1 MAQKDDTTGTQPT
14 TAPGSGSWVNPA
26 IRAENQRYLAQQ
38 QQLQAQQPH
47 PGYPQAAVH
56 ALEAAHH
63 PAPEQQTA
71 APMPRYYRAP
81 WHKPAFSATRR
92 FICVFLAILTLASGL
107 AGALAHWA
115 NTTLINTQNFT
126 ALTQTIAAD
135 EEFKTNLSAG
145 MTEDIMGSAAVATY
159 LGDGNSTAWYGGVQN
174 WLYDQTE
181 SLVASSTTATVT
193 SDAYPE
199 LIQQVIADTHAY
211 NFAGESR
218 PAVLDLSALYEAA
231 ETSVNGAVPLTVET
245 ENLPGRTITL
255 DTGNSVYPINS
266 AINSLMTFAGAWK
279 MLLALSGVSALLGFL
294 SWPGHRFAYLA
305 VVAYL
310 GAGALWVASL
320 VGGGLSLTSG
330 LTLPASTTAVI
341 FVQKLSETLTGSYA
355 DYHAQLAGN
364 MLVAAAVLTLIALL
378 VGILRLTAR
387 ATTAH
392 TR

>member
-38 QQLQAQQPH
+38 QHLQAHQPH

-56 ALEAAHH
+56 SLEPTRY
-63 PAPEQQTA
+63 PAPVPLAA
-71 APMPRYYRAP
+71 APAPRNYRAP
-81 WHKPAFSATRR
+81 RHKPAFSAARR
-92 FICVFLAILTLASGL
+92 FICVLLAMLTLASGL

-115 NTTLINTQNFT
+115 NTTLVNTQNFT

-174 WLYDQTE
+174 WLYQQTE
-181 SLVASSTTATVT
+181 SLVASATTATVT

-218 PAVLDLSALYEAA
+218 PAILDLSALYEAA
-231 ETSVNGAVPLTVET
+231 ETSVNGAVPLTIET

-255 DTGNSVYPINS
+255 DTGNSIYPINS
-266 AINSLMTFAGAWK
+266 AINSLMAFAGAWQ

-294 SWPGHRFAYLA
+294 LWPGHRFAYLA

-310 GAGALWVASL
+310 GAGVLWVASL

-330 LTLPASTTAVI
+330 LSLPASTTAVI
-341 FVQKLSETLTGSYA
+341 FVQNLSETLTGSYA
-355 DYHAQLAGN
+355 DHHAQLAGN

-378 VGILRLTAR
+378 VGVLRLTAR